1 MTDPDSWRRTMKA
14 RYLILMVV
22 ALMVV
27 PLVIAACGSTT
38 DEAAAPMT
46 SPSPSPT
53 MAQKDI
59 VDTAV
64 GAGSFTTLVSAVQAA
79 GLEETLRGEG
89 PYTVFA
95 PTDDA
100 FAAVPKETLDALLA
114 DPKGALTDVLTY
126 HVVPGKVMST
136 DLSDGMMVDTVNGA
150 QLKVTVKDDGTVM
163 INDATVTTAD
173 IETSNGVIHV
183 IDTVLVPASK

>member
-1 MTDPDSWRRTMKA
+1 MT
-14 RYLILMVV
+14 
-22 ALMVV
+22 
-27 PLVIAACGSTT
+27 
-38 DEAAAPMT
+38 
-46 SPSPSPT
+46 
-53 MAQKDI
+53 
-59 VDTAV
+59 
-64 GAGSFTTLVSAVQAA
+64 AVQAA

-136 DLSDGMMVDTVNGA
+136 DLSDGMQAETVNGEP
-150 QLKVTVKDDGTVM
+150 LDITIEDDGTVM
-163 INDATVTTAD
+163 INGAKVVTAD
-173 IETSNGVIHV
+173 IKTAKGLIDV
-183 IDTVLVPASK
+183 IDTVLVPPAK

>member
-1 MTDPDSWRRTMKA
+1 MKA

-38 DEAAAPMT
+38 DEAAAPV
-46 SPSPSPT
+46 SSPSPT
-53 MAQKDI
+53 APMKDI

-64 GAGSFTTLVSAVQAA
+64 DAGSFSTLVSAVQAA
-79 GLEETLRGEG
+79 GLEETLRGTG

-95 PTDDA
+95 PTDAA

-126 HVVPGKVMST
+126 HVVAGKAMST
-136 DLSDGMMVDTVNGA
+136 DLSDGMKVETVNSQPLTITIA
-150 QLKVTVKDDGTVM
+150 DDGTVM
-163 INDATVTTAD
+163 VNDAKVVTAD

-183 IDTVLVPASK
+183 IDQVLVPPSN

>member
-1 MTDPDSWRRTMKA
+1 MKTRNIIA
-14 RYLILMVV
+14 IVV

-27 PLVIAACGSTT
+27 PLVIAACGTT
-38 DEAAAPMT
+38 TEEAA
-46 SPSPSPT
+46 SPSPTPSPT

-64 GAGSFTTLVSAVQAA
+64 EAGSFTTLVTAVQAA

-100 FAAVPKETLDALLA
+100 FAAVPKETLDALLGRPQGRA
-114 DPKGALTDVLTY
+114 DRCAHLSRGSRQG
-126 HVVPGKVMST
+126 HVDRP
-136 DLSDGMMVDTVNGA
+136 
-150 QLKVTVKDDGTVM
+150 
-163 INDATVTTAD
+163 
-173 IETSNGVIHV
+173 E
-183 IDTVLVPASK
+183 

>member
-1 MTDPDSWRRTMKA
+1 MKT
-14 RYLILMVV
+14 RYIILMVV

-27 PLVIAACGSTT
+27 PLVIAACGTAS
-38 DEAAAPMT
+38 DEAA

-53 MAQKDI
+53 MPQNDI

-64 GAGSFTTLVSAVQAA
+64 EAGSFTTLVSAVQAA

-100 FAAVPKETLDALLA
+100 FAAVPQETLDALLA
-114 DPKGALTDVLTY
+114 DPQGALTDVLTY
-126 HVVPGKVMST
+126 HVVPGKVLST
-136 DLSDGMMVDTVNGA
+136 DLSDGMMVETVNGA
-150 QLKVTVKDDGTVM
+150 SLEITVNDDGSVM
-163 INDATVTTAD
+163 VGDATVVTAD
-173 IETSNGVIHV
+173 IETANGVIHV
-183 IDTVLVPASK
+183 IDTVLVPPSK

>member
-1 MTDPDSWRRTMKA
+1 
-14 RYLILMVV
+14 MVV

-27 PLVIAACGSTT
+27 PLVIAACRTT
-38 DEAAAPMT
+38 SDEAA

-53 MAQKDI
+53 MPAKDI

-64 GAGSFTTLVSAVQAA
+64 EAGSFTTLVSAVQAA

-100 FAAVPKETLDALLA
+100 FAAVPQETLDALLA
-114 DPKGALTDVLTY
+114 DPQETALTDVLTY

-136 DLSDGMMVDTVNGA
+136 DLSDGMMVETVNGA
-150 QLKVTVKDDGTVM
+150 SLEITVNDDGTVM
-163 INDATVTTAD
+163 VGDATVVTAD
-173 IETSNGVIHV
+173 IETANGVIHV
-183 IDTVLVPASK
+183 IDTVLVPPSE

>member
-1 MTDPDSWRRTMKA
+1 MKT
-14 RYLILMVV
+14 RYIILMVV

-27 PLVIAACGSTT
+27 PLVIAACGTAS
-38 DEAAAPMT
+38 DEAA

-53 MAQKDI
+53 MPLKDI

-64 GAGSFTTLVSAVQAA
+64 EAGSFTTLVSAVQAA

-100 FAAVPKETLDALLA
+100 FAAVPQETLDALLA
-114 DPKGALTDVLTY
+114 DPQGALTDVLTY

-136 DLSDGMMVDTVNGA
+136 DLSDGMMVETANGASLEITVN
-150 QLKVTVKDDGTVM
+150 DDGTVM
-163 INDATVTTAD
+163 VGDATVVTAD
-173 IETSNGVIHV
+173 IETANGVIHV
-183 IDTVLVPASK
+183 IDTVLVPPSE

>member
-1 MTDPDSWRRTMKA
+1 MKT
-14 RYLILMVV
+14 RYIILMVV

-27 PLVIAACGSTT
+27 PLVIAACGTS
-38 DEAAAPMT
+38 DEAA

-53 MAQKDI
+53 MAAKDI

-64 GAGSFTTLVSAVQAA
+64 EAGSFTTLVSAVQAA

-100 FAAVPKETLDALLA
+100 FAAVPQETMDALLA
-114 DPKGALTDVLTY
+114 DPTGALADVLTY

-136 DLSDGMMVDTVNGA
+136 DLSDGMMVETVNGES
-150 QLKVTVKDDGTVM
+150 LKITVNADGTVM
-163 INDATVTTAD
+163 VGDATVTTAD

-183 IDTVLVPASK
+183 IDTVLVPPSM

>member
-1 MTDPDSWRRTMKA
+1 MKRWSIVLA
-14 RYLILMVV
+14 VV
-22 ALMVV
+22 AVLTV
-27 PLVIAACGSTT
+27 PFVIAACGSSS
-38 DEAAAPMT
+38 DAAST
-46 SPSPSPT
+46 SPSPS

-79 GLEETLRGEG
+79 GLEETLRGAG

-95 PTDDA
+95 PTDEA
-100 FAAVPKETLDALLA
+100 FAAVPKETLGSLLA

-126 HVVPGKVMST
+126 HVVSGNVMSS

-163 INDATVTTAD
+163 IGDATVTTAD

-183 IDTVLVPASK
+183 IDTVLVPPSK

>member
-1 MTDPDSWRRTMKA
+1 
-14 RYLILMVV
+14 
-22 ALMVV
+22 
-27 PLVIAACGSTT
+27 
-38 DEAAAPMT
+38 
-46 SPSPSPT
+46 

-64 GAGSFTTLVSAVQAA
+64 EAGSFTTLVSVVQAA

-136 DLSDGMMVDTVNGA
+136 DLSDGMTVGDG
-150 QLKVTVKDDGTVM
+150 QRPERSTITVADDGSVM
-163 INDATVTTAD
+163 VNDATVVTAD

-183 IDTVLVPASK
+183 IDTVLVPASN

>member
-1 MTDPDSWRRTMKA
+1 MKT
-14 RYLILMVV
+14 RYIILMVV

-27 PLVIAACGSTT
+27 PLVIAACGTS
-38 DEAAAPMT
+38 DEAA

-53 MAQKDI
+53 MAAKDI

-64 GAGSFTTLVSAVQAA
+64 EAGSFTKLVSAVQAA

-100 FAAVPKETLDALLA
+100 FAAVPQETMDALLA
-114 DPKGALTDVLTY
+114 DPTGALADVLTY

-136 DLSDGMMVDTVNGA
+136 DLSDGMMVETVNGES
-150 QLKVTVKDDGTVM
+150 LKITVNADGTVM
-163 INDATVTTAD
+163 VGDATVTTAD

-183 IDTVLVPASK
+183 IDTVLVPPSM

>member
-1 MTDPDSWRRTMKA
+1 MKRWSLVLA
-14 RYLILMVV
+14 VV
-22 ALMVV
+22 AVLTV
-27 PLVIAACGSTT
+27 PFIIAACGSTEE
-38 DEAAAPMT
+38 EAA
-46 SPSPSPT
+46 SPTPEAT

-64 GAGSFTTLVSAVQAA
+64 EAGGFTSLVSAVQAA

-89 PYTVFA
+89 PFTVFA

-100 FAAVPKETLDALLA
+100 FAAVPQETLDALFA
-114 DPKGALTDVLTY
+114 DPSGALSEVLTY

-136 DLSDGMMVDTVNGA
+136 DLSDGMMAETVNGKS
-150 QLKVTVKDDGTVM
+150 LEITIEDDGTVM
-163 INDATVTTAD
+163 VGGAKVVTAD

-183 IDTVLVPASK
+183 IDTVLVP

>member
-1 MTDPDSWRRTMKA
+1 MKRWSLVLA
-14 RYLILMVV
+14 VVAILMVPFV
-22 ALMVV
+22 L
-27 PLVIAACGSTT
+27 AACGGDDDGTGNGAGG
-38 DEAAAPMT
+38 AAT
-46 SPSPSPT
+46 SPSPSPSA
-53 MAQKDI
+53 AQKDI

-64 GAGSFTTLVSAVQAA
+64 EAGSFATLVTALTAA
-79 GLEETLRGEG
+79 GLDDTLKGEG

-100 FAAVPKETLDALLA
+100 FAAVPAGTLDDLLA

-136 DLSDGMMVDTVNGA
+136 DLSDGMMADTVNGA
-150 QLKVTVKDDGTVM
+150 QLTITINDDGTVM
-163 INDATVTTAD
+163 VNDATVTTAD

-183 IDTVLVPASK
+183 IDTVLIPPAE

>member
-1 MTDPDSWRRTMKA
+1 MKT
-14 RYLILMVV
+14 RYIILMVV

-27 PLVIAACGSTT
+27 PLVIAACGTS
-38 DEAAAPMT
+38 DEAA

-53 MAQKDI
+53 MAAKDI

-64 GAGSFTTLVSAVQAA
+64 EAGSFTTLVSAVQAA

-100 FAAVPKETLDALLA
+100 FAAVPQETMDALLA
-114 DPKGALTDVLTY
+114 DPTGALADVLTY

-136 DLSDGMMVDTVNGA
+136 DLSDGMMVETVNGES
-150 QLKVTVKDDGTVM
+150 LKITVNADGTVM
-163 INDATVTTAD
+163 VGDATVTTAD
-173 IETSNGVIHV
+173 IGTSNGVIHV
-183 IDTVLVPASK
+183 IDTVLVPPSM

>member
-1 MTDPDSWRRTMKA
+1 MKT
-14 RYLILMVV
+14 RYIILMVV

-27 PLVIAACGSTT
+27 PLVIAACGTAS
-38 DEAAAPMT
+38 DEAA

-53 MAQKDI
+53 MAAKDI

-64 GAGSFTTLVSAVQAA
+64 EAGSFTTLVSAVQAA

-100 FAAVPKETLDALLA
+100 FAAVPQETMDALLA

-136 DLSDGMMVDTVNGA
+136 DLSDGMTVETVNG
-150 QLKVTVKDDGTVM
+150 QTLTIKVAADGTVM
-163 INDATVTTAD
+163 VNDATVTTAD

-183 IDTVLVPASK
+183 IDTVLVPPSK

>member
-1 MTDPDSWRRTMKA
+1 MRFRT
-14 RYLILMVV
+14 ILLLVV

-27 PLVIAACGSTT
+27 PLVIAACGSAT
-38 DEAAAPMT
+38 EESA
-46 SPSPSPT
+46 SPSPSPS

-64 GAGSFTTLVSAVQAA
+64 EAGSFTTLVTAVQTA

-100 FAAVPKETLDALLA
+100 FAAVPKATLDALLA

-136 DLSDGMMVDTVNGA
+136 DLSDGMTVETVNG
-150 QLKVTVKDDGTVM
+150 QTLTIKVADDGSVM
-163 INDATVTTAD
+163 VNDATVVTAD
-173 IETSNGVIHV
+173 IETANGVIHV
-183 IDTVLVPASK
+183 IDTVLVPTAK

>member
-1 MTDPDSWRRTMKA
+1 MRT
-14 RYLILMVV
+14 RNIILMVV
-22 ALMVV
+22 ALMVL
-27 PLVIAACGSTT
+27 PLVIAACGSATE
-38 DEAAAPMT
+38 EAASPT
-46 SPSPSPT
+46 PSPSPT

-64 GAGSFTTLVSAVQAA
+64 EAGSFSTLVSAVQAA

-114 DPKGALTDVLTY
+114 DPTGALTDVLTY
-126 HVVPGKVMST
+126 HVVAGKVMST
-136 DLSDGMMVDTVNGA
+136 DLSDGMQAETVNG
-150 QLKVTVKDDGTVM
+150 QPLDITVADDGTVM
-163 INDATVTTAD
+163 VNGATVVTAD
-173 IETSNGVIHV
+173 IETANGVIHV
-183 IDTVLVPASK
+183 IDTVLVPPSE